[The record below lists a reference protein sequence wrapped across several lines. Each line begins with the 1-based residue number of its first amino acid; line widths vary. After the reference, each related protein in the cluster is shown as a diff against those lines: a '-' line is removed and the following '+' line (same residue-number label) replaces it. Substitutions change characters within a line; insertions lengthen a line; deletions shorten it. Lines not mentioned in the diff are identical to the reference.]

1 MDDIDQRL
9 VAALRADGR
18 RAVSDLA
25 LDIGVSRATIRTRMD
40 RLVAS
45 GVIAGFT
52 VQLTSDLQ
60 DHRVRAL
67 TLIEVEGKVAGRV
80 AARLRGLPDVQAI
93 HTTNGRW
100 DLIAEVVT
108 EDLQSFDAVLRS
120 IRLIDGIGVTESN
133 LLLSTLKRP
142 ALRPD

>member
-1 MDDIDQRL
+1 MDDTDQRL

-18 RAVSDLA
+18 RSVSDLA
-25 LDIGVSRATIRTRMD
+25 LDIGVSRATIRARMD

-67 TLIEVEGKVAGRV
+67 TLIEVEGKVANRV
-80 AARLRGLPDVQAI
+80 AARLRGLPAVQAI

-108 EDLQSFDAVLRS
+108 EDLQSFDDVLRT

-133 LLLSTLKRP
+133 LLLSTLKQP
-142 ALRPD
+142 ALRTA